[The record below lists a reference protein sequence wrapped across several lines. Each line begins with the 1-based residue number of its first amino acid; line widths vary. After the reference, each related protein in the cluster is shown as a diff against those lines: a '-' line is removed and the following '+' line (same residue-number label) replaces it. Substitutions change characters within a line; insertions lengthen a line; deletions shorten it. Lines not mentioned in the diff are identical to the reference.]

1 MTEDPARLP
10 KTGEIGE
17 DLAALLLASRGY
29 RIVARNVRFGRRE
42 IDLVAERGRL
52 LVAVEVKWRSGG
64 GSLEGAWSPAQR
76 RRAGEAVLLAMGDA
90 RFAGAGS
97 RPWRFDLLTIAETP
111 AGWMIE
117 HRKGVWSPGNSWW

>member
-1 MTEDPARLP
+1 MTDRPVRLP
-10 KTGEIGE
+10 QAGEIGE

-52 LVAVEVKWRSGG
+52 LVAVEVKWRSGDA
-64 GSLEGAWSPAQR
+64 SPEEAWSPAQK
-76 RRAGEAVLLAMGDA
+76 RRAGEAVLLAMSDE
-90 RFAGAGS
+90 RFPGAGS
-97 RPWRFDLLTIAETP
+97 RPWRFDLVTIDERP
-111 AGWMIE
+111 AGWTIA